1 MSGNPGK
8 YISIEKAPIAES
20 NPKVKIVKNR
30 SLPFIIASEDNS
42 IKYFIKTVMNFLKS
56 CGVLKAFQ
64 KTLSLHLHEMKKKKY
79 SLENILANLKIDAL
93 NEMQL
98 ATLKANKKDEDII
111 LLSATGSGKTLAF
124 LLPILENLEAENKNT
139 QALIVV
145 PSRELAMQI
154 EQVFKT
160 MGTGNKITA
169 TYGGHKREIE
179 ENNLVQPPAVIV
191 GTPGRLGDHIRRGN
205 ITIDSITTLVLDEFD
220 KSLELGFLE
229 EMKFIL
235 ESLKNVQKKILT
247 SATEAVEI
255 PAFTSLKNLERIN
268 YLNPDE
274 GKKGLAIKS
283 VFSPDKDKSETLF
296 RLMCYLGNRSTIVFC
311 NHREAVER
319 TSKLLSEK
327 GIYNEFYHGGM
338 EQQQRDSALSKFRNG
353 TTNVLVTTDLA
364 SRGLDIANI
373 RYIIHYHLP
382 LTEDAFTHRNGRTAR
397 MEASGTA
404 ILIISEDEKLPA
416 YIDEQEDERITLPEE
431 NILPEKPKWATL
443 FIAAGKKDKI
453 NKVDIVG
460 FLTNKGQLKKEDIG
474 LIEVKDFFSFV
485 AIRKV
490 KMNHV
495 LHLIKNEKIKNKKV
509 KMEVAK

>member
-1 MSGNPGK
+1 MIYCRRERNF
-8 YISIEKAPIAES
+8 
-20 NPKVKIVKNR
+20 
-30 SLPFIIASEDNS
+30 PFEAKPSSRFRLLTFAS
-42 IKYFIKTVMNFLKS
+42 
-56 CGVLKAFQ
+56 
-64 KTLSLHLHEMKKKKY
+64 MKKKKY
-79 SLENILANLKIDAL
+79 SLENILNNLKIDEL
-93 NEMQL
+93 NEMQVASL
-98 ATLKANKKDEDII
+98 EANKKKEDII

-124 LLPILENLEAENKNT
+124 LLPILENLEEENQKT

-154 EQVFKT
+154 ETVFKK
-160 MGTGNKITA
+160 MGTGNKITS

-179 ENNLVQPPAVIV
+179 ENNLVQPPALIV

-205 ITIDSITTLVLDEFD
+205 ITVDSIKTLVLDEFD

-229 EMKFIL
+229 EIKFIV
-235 ESLKNVQKKILT
+235 ESLKNVEKKICT
-247 SATEAVEI
+247 SATDATEI
-255 PAFTSLKNLERIN
+255 PSFIGLKKPKKIN
-268 YLNPDE
+268 FLNPGDE
-274 GKKGLAIKS
+274 TKGLEIKT
-283 VFSPDKDKSETLF
+283 VDSPDKDKSETLF
-296 RLMCYLGNRSTIVFC
+296 KLLCYLGNRSTIVFC

-338 EQQQRDSALSKFRNG
+338 EQQQRDSALGKFRNG
-353 TTNVLVTTDLA
+353 TSNVLVTTDLA

-382 LTEDAFTHRNGRTAR
+382 HTEDAFIHRNGRTAR

-404 ILIISEDEKLPA
+404 ILIIGEDEHLPG
-416 YIDEQEDERITLPEE
+416 YINPHVEKINLPEE
-431 NILPEKPKWATL
+431 SILPEKPKWATL

-460 FLTNKGQLKKEDIG
+460 FLTQKGQLKKEDIG
-474 LIEVKDFFSFV
+474 LIEVKDFFCFA
-485 AIRKV
+485 AIRKS
-490 KMNHV
+490 KMNHL
-495 LHLIKNEKIKNKKV
+495 LHLIKGEKIKNKKV